1 MNKHFKVNPAS
12 YELYYDFEQKKG
24 IQSSLTLSSLNFQKL
39 QGETVFISI
48 ISNLIYLPT

>member
-24 IQSSLTLSSLNFQKL
+24 IQSSLTLSPFLELAK
-39 QGETVFISI
+39 IA
-48 ISNLIYLPT
+48 